1 MHLLTSH
8 PRRELRSESSTPLFH
23 SLINNQLFTK
33 PYQVCHL
40 TLSHIY
46 LFISNTSNATLVK
59 DFNMLYFIKNLY
71 CLPTLR
77 FVLII
82 FQLKI
87 LLWLLTYGIR

>member
-59 DFNMLYFIKNLY
+59 DFSMLYFIKNLY
-71 CLPTLR
+71 CLPALR